1 MSDDFNP
8 GAIDILNSGA
18 RAEARAM
25 EAKLPRE
32 RRVDAGRWPSVGAF
46 ARRLGLLLI
55 AIVLGGWLLTL
66 VNGR

>member
-8 GAIDILNSGA
+8 GTIDILNAGA

-32 RRVDAGRWPSVGAF
+32 RYVDAERWPSVGTF

-66 VNGR
+66 VSGR